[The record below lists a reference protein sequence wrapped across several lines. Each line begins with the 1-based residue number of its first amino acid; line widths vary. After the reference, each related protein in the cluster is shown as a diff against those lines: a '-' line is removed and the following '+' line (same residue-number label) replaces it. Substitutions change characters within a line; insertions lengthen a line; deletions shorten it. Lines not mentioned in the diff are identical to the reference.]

1 MMGNWKSQ
9 VILAKEAQLRLCNQC
24 RTAIHGS
31 GAAWPLAKQESTG
44 QKALQKN
51 ITFSRSFW
59 YLTSIFIF
67 YFLFLFERARHLHG
81 AFGYVWTAGQ
91 GHESCLTL
99 AQLHV
104 SKLPRCGSRTA
115 VALKEGFETSP
126 GFRIASPVMSVAWGS
141 LVPNSL
147 CGNLIS
153 YAFIAPSAISSGTS
167 WHKLLRQFLNCSMSS
182 YEIRVACFLKEI
194 LKRLQLFARA
204 VCDTGTVYEAGK
216 IIFTSCVW
224 AFLWILNLG
233 WMRRHMASQCLAG
246 GTGGTCLFTCDF
258 HCRILT
264 VQRV

>member
-1 MMGNWKSQ
+1 MMGNGKSQ
-9 VILAKEAQLRLCNQC
+9 VFLAEEAQLRLCNQC

-31 GAAWPLAKQESTG
+31 GVAWTLAKRESTG

-59 YLTSIFIF
+59 YLTSIF
-67 YFLFLFERARHLHG
+67 YFLFLFERVRHLHG

-91 GHESCLTL
+91 GHDSSLTL
-99 AQLHV
+99 AQLRV
-104 SKLPRCGSRTA
+104 SKLLRCGSRTA
-115 VALKEGFETSP
+115 VALKEGFETP
-126 GFRIASPVMSVAWGS
+126 LGFWIASSVMSVVWGS

-147 CGNLIS
+147 CWSLIS
-153 YAFIAPSAISSGTS
+153 YAFIAPSAISSRTS
-167 WHKLLRQFLNCSMSS
+167 WHKLLPQFLNCSLSS
-182 YEIRVACFLKEI
+182 YENHVACFLKEI

-233 WMRRHMASQCLAG
+233 WMRRYTASQCLAG
-246 GTGGTCLFTCDF
+246 GTEGTCSSTCDY
-258 HCRILT
+258 HCKILT